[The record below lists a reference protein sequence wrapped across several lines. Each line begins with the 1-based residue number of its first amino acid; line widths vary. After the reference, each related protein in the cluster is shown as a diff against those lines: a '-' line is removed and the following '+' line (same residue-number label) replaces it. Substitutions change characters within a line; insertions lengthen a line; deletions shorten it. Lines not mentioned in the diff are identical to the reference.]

1 MWNRK
6 TKLNCGSNFSF
17 SSFINDLSMKKKDPL
32 LNYQQTLKKTGYVE
46 LKKATQKDWDRIG
59 FMSGLE
65 VHQQL
70 STKEKL
76 FCHCPAGIYH
86 KNSEY
91 DAELI
96 RHMRP
101 TLSELGEYDGTAL
114 MEFKTRKEIIYQINN
129 QTACTY
135 EVDDTPPF
143 KIDREALEYAIEISL
158 ASKLNIVGEVHITRK
173 QYLDGSIPTG
183 FQRTAIIGVNGK
195 IQLKNKV
202 IRLIQLSVEEDSC
215 REISDIGH
223 QRVYKTD
230 RLGMP
235 LIETVTYPDMV
246 NPWEVQEACNYIR
259 FLNRST
265 NRVRTGIGTG
275 RQDVNV
281 SCRGGSRVEIK
292 GVAHTKWI
300 PALTHNEAFRQWAL
314 LQIKEQLLARFPE
327 PENWKI
333 QHTKVDMRDLSF
345 ECPPNKYL
353 QKLKTKAI
361 AVNLP
366 GFKNILSHF
375 TQPGKCFADELSDR
389 LKVIA
394 CIEKPNMVT
403 TEDLHF
409 TMKEN
414 DLKFLKK
421 LFDAGENDA
430 QIILWSPPDDIDTA
444 IETIEERCKIAFR
457 EIPRETRKSFAN
469 GTTVFERVLPGPD
482 RMYPDT
488 DSPPI
493 PLEDSYI
500 EKLKER
506 VPTEVSERYK
516 QMKNWGI
523 PEDTYFYIF
532 SNNLYPLIE
541 RIVDE
546 FGYNPAFVGTF
557 LGHTLKHQ
565 QGQRPLHP
573 DFTFEKVYGLFRFLH
588 RNGLHEN
595 LAKVMLPMMYEYPKM
610 DFESIL
616 TSIKFKKR
624 SKEELTAPVNYLL
637 EKFREIKISPKE
649 EVTVHW
655 IMGQLHKQALGNVS
669 LSELRELIEEKLKAI

>member
-1 MWNRK
+1 ME
-6 TKLNCGSNFSF
+6 
-17 SSFINDLSMKKKDPL
+17 KKAPL
-32 LNYQQTLKKTGYVE
+32 QNYQQTLKQIGYIP
-46 LKKATQKDWDRIG
+46 LKKATQKDYDRIG

-70 STKEKL
+70 KTKEKL
-76 FCHCPAGIYH
+76 FCHCPAGIY
-86 KNSEY
+86 NTNDEY

-114 MEFKTRKEIIYQINN
+114 MEFKTKKEIIYQINN
-129 QTACTY
+129 KTACTY

-183 FQRTAIIGVNGK
+183 FQRTAIIGVNGE
-195 IQLKNKV
+195 IQLKNKKV
-202 IRLIQLSVEEDSC
+202 RLIQLSIEEDSC

-246 NPWEVQEACNYIR
+246 NPMEVMEACNYIR

-265 NRVRTGIGTG
+265 NRVRTGMGTG

-292 GVAHTKWI
+292 GVSHTKWI
-300 PALTHNEAFRQWAL
+300 PELTHNEAFRQWAL
-314 LQIKEQLLARFPE
+314 LNVREMLLKQFPNPSAWSMQHAQI
-327 PENWKI
+327 
-333 QHTKVDMRDLSF
+333 DMRDLSF
-345 ECPPNKYL
+345 GCPPNKFL
-353 QKLKTKAI
+353 EKLKTKAI
-361 AVNLP
+361 AINLP
-366 GFKNILSHF
+366 GFKNIISHF

-403 TEDLHF
+403 TGDLHF
-409 TMKEN
+409 YMEEKDRKT
-414 DLKFLKK
+414 LQK
-421 LFDAGENDA
+421 LFDAKENDA
-430 QIILWSPPDDIDTA
+430 QIVLWSPLEDIDTA
-444 IETIEERCKIAFR
+444 IETIEERCRIAFQ
-457 EIPRETRKSFAN
+457 EIPRETRKSFPD
-469 GTTVFERVLPGPD
+469 GTTIFERVLPGPD

-493 PLEDSYI
+493 PLEDEYI
-500 EKLKER
+500 EKLTQR
-506 VPTEVSERYK
+506 VPSEVSDRFK
-516 QMKNWGI
+516 QMKKWGI
-523 PEDTYFYIF
+523 PEDTYFYILK
-532 SNNLYPLIE
+532 NNLYPDIE
-541 RIVDE
+541 RIVNE
-546 FGYNPAFVGTF
+546 FGYSPVFTGTF
-557 LGHTLKHQ
+557 FGHTLKHQ
-565 QGQRPLHP
+565 EGQNKRHP
-573 DFTFEKVYGLFRFLH
+573 DFSFDKVYGLFKFLH
-588 RNGLHEN
+588 KNELHES
-595 LAKVMLPMMYEYPKM
+595 LAKEMLPMVYQYPKM

-624 SKEELTAPVNYLL
+624 SKEELVAPVNYLL
-637 EKFREIKISPKE
+637 EKFREIRKSPND
-649 EVTVHW
+649 EVTIHW
-655 IMGQLHKQALGNVS
+655 IMGQLRKQSLGNIS
-669 LSELRELIEEKLKAI
+669 LKELREMIEEKLNPNS